1 MPGRSLTA
9 PTRIYGWV
17 TAIAD
22 AQQPAGA
29 TVADHPFENPY
40 LLKRREKL
48 KEDKDVALLDRWRS
62 RGERRQQ
69 EAIARSSQVRAT
81 LTQWRAD
88 RAIAADELSNSLRE
102 FVAQLQAESQQ
113 LLSSN
118 CQQRREIHARGKQE
132 RSAFLEAL
140 RSNVET
146 DLQEWE
152 LRRHSIE
159 RSRRRQNRTDL
170 QQLKLKRQDLAREVR
185 ETLSQSRAQRWE
197 RAKTSSER
205 LTKFRQQLH
214 RYRADLT
221 KLVWGDLPDPT
232 LPSTASTPPAVP
244 EVPEVPEVA
253 LRSTPEES
261 RPDAGGESTA
271 SVDTEAVYNYIQFHP
286 GIRLAELEQ
295 ALEISRVQAVDALRF
310 LIQTGAIA
318 QRDRLY
324 FPQ

>member
-1 MPGRSLTA
+1 M
-9 PTRIYGWV
+9 
-17 TAIAD
+17 
-22 AQQPAGA
+22 
-29 TVADHPFENPY
+29 
-40 LLKRREKL
+40 
-48 KEDKDVALLDRWRS
+48 ALLDRWRS
-62 RGERRQQ
+62 HGERRQQ
-69 EAIARSSQVRAT
+69 EAIARSSQVQAT
-81 LTQWRAD
+81 LAQWHAD
-88 RAIAADELSNSLRE
+88 REIAADELLNSLRE

-132 RSAFLEAL
+132 RLAFLEAL

-146 DLQEWE
+146 DIQEWE
-152 LRRHSIE
+152 LKRHSIE
-159 RSRRRQNRTDL
+159 RSRRSQNRTDR

-205 LTKFRQQLH
+205 LTQFRQQLH

-232 LPSTASTPPAVP
+232 LPSTASTPPA
-244 EVPEVPEVA
+244 VPEVPEVA